1 MRTYDLG
8 FGCLGNGIT
17 VYNRNRMCG
26 GDYQT
31 VAHIAP
37 CGAYKLYIPLPGEAR
52 AQIIRQARN
61 AAKAFRQTW
70 AETGRMRRLEE
81 LSEHIMTYAQFKA
94 FGGYDTLLALT
105 TEQSLALFIQYTCIN
120 KGYINPNEPETF

>member
-37 CGAYKLYIPLPGEAR
+37 CGAYKLYILLPGEAR